1 MLNVVKIDP
10 LFTDEQIEKIEDYY
24 KAKFICETCLKLS
37 SDNWMNTN
45 FAVFYQ
51 EDPPEIA
58 KSNYF
63 ALYYNREGNLMITDA
78 SSSLEPFEGLLINE
92 NEILYSRYRHD
103 YKTYEDYMVDGGR
116 DYMRFR
122 PSASAKVVKLQI
134 VKDQLEIVDD

>member
-1 MLNVVKIDP
+1 MFNVVKINP

-24 KAKFICETCLKLS
+24 KAKFVCETCLKSS
-37 SDNWMNTN
+37 SDGWMNTN

-51 EDPPEIA
+51 ETPPEIA

-78 SSSLEPFEGLLINE
+78 SSALEPFEGLLINE

-103 YKTYEDYMVDGGR
+103 YKTYGDYMVDGGR
-116 DYMRFR
+116 DYMRCT
-122 PSASAKVVKLQI
+122 PSASARVVKLGI
-134 VKDQLEIVDD
+134 VKDQLEIL